1 MARDDFYASP
11 FGAVYSAYMER
22 PGIGRRFGRFFWGG
36 DTGRYYESMGTVADV
51 PAGGIVVDCPCG
63 AGPALRALPADG
75 SINYIG
81 ADLSTAMLTRAR
93 KRAAARG
100 LTGLELIE
108 ADATALPLP
117 DDSADLFLTYWGLH
131 CYEDPRG
138 ALREA
143 ARVLKPGARLIGA
156 SFVRGNDQLRQRILI
171 QPGRGDFG
179 QVGTQAEIESWLAE
193 ADLELTATQRSGPML
208 FFETLGAQ

>member
-22 PGIGRRFGRFFWGG
+22 PGIGRRFGRAFWGG
-36 DTGRYYESMGTVADV
+36 DTGRYYESMGAVAAV
-51 PAGGIVVDCPCG
+51 PAGGTVVDCPCG

-75 SINYIG
+75 SVRYVG
-81 ADLSTAMLTRAR
+81 ADLSTAMLGRAR
-93 KRAAARG
+93 RRAAARG
-100 LTGLELIE
+100 LSGLEFVE

-131 CYEDPRG
+131 CYADPQG

-143 ARVLKPGARLIGA
+143 ARVLKPGAPLVGA
-156 SFVRGNDQLRQRILI
+156 SFVRGNEQLRQRILI

-179 QVGTQAEIESWLAE
+179 QVGTQAEIESWLA
-193 ADLELTATQRSGPML
+193 AAWLELTATERSGPML
-208 FFETLGAQ
+208 FFEARGPR